1 MNNWTLA
8 DFLTY
13 IYQLVADSDYQT
25 ADEEITIVKRQ
36 VGWVLA
42 NYFGEREYSYTDSLR
57 KIQETEGVSLL
68 NCKEVILQMMPKFEF
83 SHSAKKDIYTDLLAI
98 AASDNKVSS
107 SERDTLSFIKQSFSM
122 VDMPLS
128 WLCLKL

>member
-42 NYFGEREYSYTDSLR
+42 NYFGEREYSYADSLR

-83 SHSAKKDIYTDLLAI
+83 SPSAKKDIYTDLLAI

-107 SERDTLSFIKQSFSM
+107 SERDTLSFIRQSFSM
-122 VDMPLS
+122 VEMPLS
-128 WLCLKL
+128 W